1 LTPPSRP
8 MRCCAH
14 MAGLGGD
21 GFWLIAKADG
31 KVHGI
36 NASGPA
42 ARLATL
48 DTYRAR
54 SENGEVPVMGP
65 LSALTI
71 PGAVDGWRLAH
82 ERFGRLAWD
91 ELFDAAILYA
101 RECVPVTRSLA
112 TWLALDEQILRGC
125 SETALIDKSYAET
138 RRGLIA
144 AEYAWTSTKCPR
156 AYLSSIPTRVARLR
170 ATQLLCA
177 TDRDGL
183 IVSVIQ
189 SIYRDFGSGV
199 VGGDTGIILQ
209 NRGAFFTLDE

>member
-1 LTPPSRP
+1 
-8 MRCCAH
+8 M
-14 MAGLGGD
+14 
-21 GFWLIAKADG
+21 
-31 KVHGI
+31 HGI

-48 DTYRAR
+48 HTYRAR
-54 SENGEVPVMGP
+54 SENGEVPVRRP

-101 RECVPVTRSLA
+101 REGVPVTRSLA
-112 TWLALDEQILRGC
+112 TWLALDKQILRGC

-144 AEYAWTSTKCPR
+144 AEYA
-156 AYLSSIPTRVARLR
+156 
-170 ATQLLCA
+170 
-177 TDRDGL
+177 
-183 IVSVIQ
+183 
-189 SIYRDFGSGV
+189 
-199 VGGDTGIILQ
+199 
-209 NRGAFFTLDE
+209 

>member
-1 LTPPSRP
+1 
-8 MRCCAH
+8 

-21 GFWLIAKADG
+21 GFWLIAEADG

-54 SENGEVPVMGP
+54 SENGEVPVRGP

-71 PGAVDGWRLAH
+71 PGAVDGWRRAH

-91 ELFDAAILYA
+91 ELFDATILYA
-101 RECVPVTRSLA
+101 REGVPVTRSLA

-144 AEYAWTSTKCPR
+144 AEYACTSTKCPR

-170 ATQLLCA
+170 ATQLFL
-177 TDRDGL
+177 RH
-183 IVSVIQ
+183 
-189 SIYRDFGSGV
+189 GSGRLDRFGYPV
-199 VGGDTGIILQ
+199 DLPRLWQ
-209 NRGAFFTLDE
+209 RGRRRRHGHHPTKSRCLLYA

>member
-1 LTPPSRP
+1 MSTPKSTRAGRPSTRAP
-8 MRCCAH
+8 RGVVATPHFLASSAGFNAMQRGGGAVDAAIAANAGCAH

-21 GFWLIAKADG
+21 GIWLIAEADG

-36 NASGPA
+36 DASGPA

-54 SENGEVPVMGP
+54 SENGEVPVRGP

-101 RECVPVTRSLA
+101 REGVPVTRSLA

-138 RRGLIA
+138 RRG
-144 AEYAWTSTKCPR
+144 
-156 AYLSSIPTRVARLR
+156 
-170 ATQLLCA
+170 
-177 TDRDGL
+177 
-183 IVSVIQ
+183 
-189 SIYRDFGSGV
+189 
-199 VGGDTGIILQ
+199 
-209 NRGAFFTLDE
+209 